1 MPVFKHFQDQLTSY
15 GIDLHPSELHGLL
28 MGYLCAVKKQ
38 SKRDGRVS
46 VYRSWMDD
54 ELPAEM
60 VDLLEEAFNE
70 GLENL
75 EEFSDFDFKL
85 LLPDDDASIGER
97 AAGVGLW
104 CSGFLSGFGETG
116 RQLDVNEKSDVH
128 EAMRD
133 LASIAAMTDDVPE
146 GEENEADL
154 MEIVEFVR
162 VSTLLIFAETGS
174 MATTNNMH

>member
-28 MGYLCAVKKQ
+28 MGYLCAVKNQ
-38 SKRDGRVS
+38 SKKDGRLA

-54 ELPAEM
+54 ELPGEM
-60 VDLLEEAFNE
+60 GDLLEEAFNQ

-75 EEFSDFDFKL
+75 EEFSDFDFAL
-85 LLPDDDASIGER
+85 LLPDDEAPISER
-97 AAGVGLW
+97 AAGVSLW

-116 RQLDVNEKSDVH
+116 RQLDVNDKSDVH

-162 VSTLLIFAETGS
+162 VSALLIFAETGA
-174 MATTNNMH
+174 MAPVNTTH

>member
-1 MPVFKHFQDQLTSY
+1 MPVFKHFQDQLTAY
-15 GIDLHPSELHGLL
+15 GADHHPSELHGLL
-28 MGYLCAVKKQ
+28 MGYLCAVKNQ
-38 SKRDGRVS
+38 SKKEGRLAVYASWLDG
-46 VYRSWMDD
+46 DLPG
-54 ELPAEM
+54 ELG
-60 VDLLEEAFNE
+60 DLMEEAFSE

-75 EEFSDFDFKL
+75 EEFSDFDFSL
-85 LLPDDDASIGER
+85 LLPDDESPISER
-97 AAGVGLW
+97 AAAIGLW

-116 RQLDVNEKSDVH
+116 RQLDVNDKSDVH

-174 MATTNNMH
+174 SSAPNTTH

>member
-1 MPVFKHFQDQLTSY
+1 MPVFNHFQDQLTAC

-28 MGYLCAVKKQ
+28 MGYLCAVKDQ
-38 SKRDGRVS
+38 SQQQGRLA
-46 VYRSWMDD
+46 VYSSWMGDS
-54 ELPAEM
+54 LPE
-60 VDLLEEAFNE
+60 DLGELLEDAFKQ

-75 EEFSDFDFKL
+75 EEFSDFDFSL
-85 LLPDDDASIGER
+85 VLPADEAPISER
-97 AAGVGLW
+97 AAAIGLW

-116 RQLDVNEKSDVH
+116 RQLDVDEKSDVH

-146 GEENEADL
+146 GEANEADL

-162 VSTLLIFAETGS
+162 VSTLLIFAETGAS
-174 MATTNNMH
+174 ESNQKTH

>member
-1 MPVFKHFQDQLTSY
+1 
-15 GIDLHPSELHGLL
+15 
-28 MGYLCAVKKQ
+28 MGYLCAVKNQ
-38 SKRDGRVS
+38 SQKDGRLAVYSGWVGDS
-46 VYRSWMDD
+46 VPE
-54 ELPAEM
+54 ELAE
-60 VDLLEEAFNE
+60 LLEGAFNR

-75 EEFSDFDFKL
+75 EEFSDFDFSL
-85 LLPDDDASIGER
+85 LLPDDEAPISER
-97 AAGVGLW
+97 AQSVGLW

-116 RQLDVNEKSDVH
+116 RQLDVNDKSDVH

-162 VSTLLIFAETGS
+162 VSTLLIFAETSSPG
-174 MATTNNMH
+174 AH